1 MIIDSYKQIICLGEI
16 VGKLPELLEYLLEL
30 LLVAASV
37 TPWGKKTSIYYYYE
51 FKLCYTF
58 QKRFDAAQ

>member
-30 LLVAASV
+30 LLVAASI

-51 FKLCYTF
+51 FKLCYAF
-58 QKRFDAAQ
+58 